1 MKYRVLFVCLGN
13 ICRSPLAEGIFLD
26 QAEKHG
32 IIDFVEADSA
42 GTSGQ
47 HEGELPDSR
56 TRKNALDHGLKLSSR
71 ARKFKIAD
79 FAAFDQI
86 LVMDNRNLEHVLN
99 MAQTE
104 ADTLKVSL
112 FRDYDPQ
119 GRGEDMPDPWYGEEE
134 GFEEVFQITHR
145 TIIHFLDALRK
156 KM

>member
-1 MKYRVLFVCLGN
+1 MEHRVLFVCLGN

-26 QAEKHG
+26 QAEKQG
-32 IIDFVEADSA
+32 IIDFVAADSA

-47 HEGELPDSR
+47 HEGELPDPR
-56 TRKNALDHGLKLSSR
+56 ARKNALDHGLKLSSR
-71 ARKFKIAD
+71 ARKFKATD
-79 FAAFDQI
+79 FAAFDHI

-119 GRGEDMPDPWYGEEE
+119 GRGEDMPDPWYGEEK

-145 TIIHFLDALRK
+145 TIIHFLETLRK